1 MCLLNH
7 LPTIPSWVKDRVVET
22 SQEKVTFFC
31 LLRSHPA
38 RIHFLNQ
45 RVPKAGGGESLNEIE

>member
-45 RVPKAGGGESLNEIE
+45 RVPKAGGGGGW